1 MVVEVQQC
9 RKLEDLD
16 TGLLTAILLY
26 GTQYS
31 TAQERLQSMQV
42 KLGEQIMADFPKTE
56 SMKHHHSLIVAST
69 FFDHFLWK
77 KDKLN

>member
-31 TAQERLQSMQV
+31 TAQERFQNMQV
-42 KLGEQIMADFPKTE
+42 KHGEQIMADFPK
-56 SMKHHHSLIVAST
+56 
-69 FFDHFLWK
+69 D
-77 KDKLN
+77 